1 MTAKAKAFIAAV
13 ITAGAATVAFALIHW
28 RSDDLTRFFVYL
40 LLFAAAATLKCRV
53 PGVTGTYSPVFFFT
67 LLGSATLSFS
77 EVAVASSFNALSS
90 RSVVRL

>member
-53 PGVTGTYSPVFFFT
+53 PGVSILRCF
-67 LLGSATLSFS
+67 
-77 EVAVASSFNALSS
+77 SS
-90 RSVVRL
+90 RYLAPRPCPSQK